1 MIEPINDENNTKVII
16 KILRVD
22 WLNINSRKGA
32 IFCKVTR
39 EEAATIHKEIPRY
52 PVD

>member
-32 IFCKVTR
+32 IFCKVI
-39 EEAATIHKEIPRY
+39 TIKRIELVKINLNI
-52 PVD
+52 